1 MNTINKKTAYI
12 IAAIII
18 LMAVGAWLWLQAP
31 VSQAPSAG
39 ELPPQGA
46 TGATVQ
52 ASDTTSAIDQG
63 LQNINIE
70 DPNFQSIDS
79 DVNSL

>member
-12 IAAIII
+12 IAAIVVLI
-18 LMAVGAWLWLQAP
+18 AVGAWLWLQAP

-39 ELPPQGA
+39 ELPQGA
-46 TGATVQ
+46 TGAAVQ
-52 ASDTTSAIDQG
+52 ASDTTSAIDQDF
-63 LQNINIE
+63 QNINIE

>member
-1 MNTINKKTAYI
+1 MNIINKKTAYI
-12 IAAIII
+12 IAAIVI
-18 LMAVGAWLWLQAP
+18 LVAVGAWLWLQEP

-39 ELPPQGA
+39 VPPQGA

-52 ASDTTSAIDQG
+52 ASDTTSAIDQD

-70 DPNFQSIDS
+70 DADFQSIDS